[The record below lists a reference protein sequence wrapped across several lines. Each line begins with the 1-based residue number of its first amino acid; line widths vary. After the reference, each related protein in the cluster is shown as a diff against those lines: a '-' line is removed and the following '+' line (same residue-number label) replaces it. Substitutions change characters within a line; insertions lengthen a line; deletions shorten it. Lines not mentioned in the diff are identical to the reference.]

1 MPKLYEY
8 LVLIILTTV
17 LSCSQNISGRNYGSP
32 NVKQELLDEKTLK
45 ITQYSTDKSY
55 GYTAKNPIMV
65 GGLNEGPLN
74 ELRFLNAL
82 TGPNG
87 EMLQY
92 NRLGSCCAFNTE
104 NSELGGGML
113 DQFSVTYE
121 GLENSL
127 VLYLNMYDSDTLK
140 VPVGLELK
148 K

>member
-1 MPKLYEY
+1 MIKN
-8 LVLIILTTV
+8 LIFLTTFIV
-17 LSCSQNISGRNYGSP
+17 INSCSSSRTISGRDYGSP

-45 ITQYSTDKSY
+45 ITQYSTDKTY

-65 GGLNEGPLN
+65 GGMNQGPLN

-82 TGPNG
+82 AGPNG

-92 NRLGSCCAFNTE
+92 HRMGSCCPFNTE
-104 NSELGGGML
+104 NSTLGGGML

-121 GLENSL
+121 GLEKSL
-127 VLYLNMYDSDTLK
+127 VLYLNMYDSDTMK

-148 K
+148 Q